1 MLRWLEFTGR
11 LVNMS
16 RILRRPMFKKGGPTN
31 NMNGIMTG
39 IVDRTNHAE
48 DGGPAMDFLNN
59 IVPTAEEMTAF
70 KEAMPQ
76 RPETEYK
83 SFDPLTR
90 FLLTFG
96 PAYASAKPTGN
107 FLSTALQASQPAFQ
121 DLLKAKDLERK
132 EKREEAK
139 EQYITESDAFSTLLS
154 AKAKALSGTGSQKT
168 YRDLVVNQ
176 EIKRLVPE
184 ITRLETALQAEDLQ
198 DADKIKLQNQ
208 LEAAKIS
215 LNNLKK
221 SDPAGEALLSVF
233 VESPQGS
240 NFFNNTLNTL
250 YKQNPEQYPGGKN
263 DPKLLEDTVKKTR
276 EFINNMM
283 TTRVEEKD
291 GGRIGLA
298 QSFPGTAGEA
308 MKTKT
313 TAPQNDNPI
322 SFDQLRARLPKEI
335 TNDIVTLMSNSAEAL
350 EDFALIQSQEDV
362 NNFNKKYNV
371 NLVLPA
377 EA

>member
-1 MLRWLEFTGR
+1 
-11 LVNMS
+11 MS

-48 DGGPAMDFLNN
+48 DGGPAMDFLNKV
-59 IVPTAEEMTAF
+59 VPTAEEMAAF
-70 KEAMPQ
+70 KQAMPQ

-96 PAYASAKPTGN
+96 PAYASARPVGGAI
-107 FLSTALQASQPAFQ
+107 STALQAAQQPLQQLIA
-121 DLLKAKDLERK
+121 AKDLERK
-132 EKREEAK
+132 EKREEAREK
-139 EQYITESDAFSTLLS
+139 YITESDAFSTLLE
-154 AKAKALSGTGSQKT
+154 AKADALSGTDTQKT

-184 ITRLETALQAEDLQ
+184 ITRLETALKDENLQ
-198 DADKIKLQNQ
+198 EADKIKLQNQ
-208 LEAAKIS
+208 LEASRIS
-215 LNNLKK
+215 LNNLRK
-221 SDPAGEALLSVF
+221 SDPSGEALLDVF
-233 VESPQGS
+233 IKSPQGQ
-240 NFFNNTLNTL
+240 NFFSTTADRLLRENREK
-250 YKQNPEQYPGGKN
+250 YKTEDNPE
-263 DPKLLEDTVKKTR
+263 LLQDTIKEVR
-276 EFINNMM
+276 LFLNNMM
-283 TTRVEEKD
+283 TTRVGEKD

-308 MKTKT
+308 METVKTKT